1 MKRAASVVLAV
12 LLLLLAVP
20 IPAAG
25 ENAPLFNVLLD
36 TNAKAATVNSI
47 VDVFLMFSRADNN
60 GNDNFN
66 SYYFALTYD
75 NDRLEFNNAVF
86 GASNNFPEST
96 PVVTEAANGKLIIAG
111 YGEPL
116 GNTHMKLS
124 FTLISDGDATVTL
137 TRANIDR
144 SDNAQNDARTA
155 TIESGKGSVT
165 VHAGGYPV
173 TLPEKDGGIT
183 DVSGP
188 DFAADGGNY
197 TFTALPA
204 GMKFTFITMVNDVE
218 AELTVIDNEDGTYTV
233 VGVTGKLEIKLASAV
248 ARTYSATVQGNGASD
263 VWNATDEAIY
273 GEDYTFRIVPAT
285 GYHYAVSVTVGG
297 QTVAPEVNDNSYTI
311 PGKSI
316 EGDIVITVT
325 KAIQADTTQIMFV
338 GNGTDDLENHG
349 GVYTAVNGQN
359 FTFKLD
365 KQTGYE
371 YTVTAE
377 KNGASIPVT
386 GDDSGTYTIAGEN
399 INGGIITVT
408 VIRTA
413 PPAVDVTA
421 QEFLTCSNGS
431 TIFLLRAT
439 ARESLAPS
447 KDLLYGSEHM
457 LWSEQYS
464 AYVWLV
470 KTGDSVDKVLAD
482 AKANISIGSAGHTS
496 VNHDGDVNHSGKVDI
511 NDAQLI
517 YDLYMK
523 NTTIDITQ
531 NDNMQALLNGDVNC
545 NGKLDTGDARAV
557 VFRIQ

>member
-1 MKRAASVVLAV
+1 MKRAASIVLAV

-20 IPAAG
+20 MPAAG
-25 ENAPLFNVLLD
+25 ENAPLYKVQLD
-36 TNAKAATVNSI
+36 APPSAAVGES
-47 VDVFLMFSRADNN
+47 VQVFLYIEPINTSDNS
-60 GNDNFN
+60 GFN
-66 SYYFALTYD
+66 SYYFALDYD
-75 NDRLEFNNAVF
+75 NDRLEFSGAVF
-86 GASNNFPEST
+86 GKDIKAPIIAEAS
-96 PVVTEAANGKLIIAG
+96 NGKLIVAG
-111 YGEPL
+111 YGETL
-116 GNTHMKLS
+116 SYGYMKLA

-155 TIESGKGSVT
+155 TISNSSVT

-173 TLPEKDGGIT
+173 TLPEKDGGIS

-188 DFAADGGNY
+188 AFAAAGGNY

-204 GMKFTFITMVNDVE
+204 GMAFEFTATVDDVE
-218 AELTVIDNEDGTYTV
+218 APLTVIDNKDGTYTV
-233 VGVTGKLEIKLASAV
+233 FGVTGDLKIKLDGAV

-263 VWNATDEAIY
+263 VWNATDKATY
-273 GEDYTFRIVPAT
+273 GVDYKFLITPAT

-297 QTVAPEVNDNSYTI
+297 QTVAPEVDDNSYTI
-311 PGKSI
+311 PGTAI

-338 GNGTDDLENHG
+338 GNGTDDLENRG
-349 GVYTAVNGQN
+349 GVYTAVNGQE
-359 FTFKLD
+359 FTFKLN
-365 KQTGYE
+365 KQPGYE
-371 YTVTAE
+371 YTVTA
-377 KNGASIPVT
+377 KK
-386 GDDSGTYTIAGEN
+386 GDEDITMTDDGNGTYTIAGEN

-408 VIRTA
+408 VTRSA

-421 QEFLTCSNGS
+421 QEFLTCRDG

-439 ARESLAPS
+439 ARE
-447 KDLLYGSEHM
+447 DLGESRDLMYGDKHM
-457 LWSEQYS
+457 LWSSEYK

-470 KTGDSVDKVLAD
+470 KVATDTANEVVEG
-482 AKANISIGSAGHTS
+482 AKTNISISNKAKHTTVLHTGN
-496 VNHDGDVNHSGKVDI
+496 VNSSKQVDI

-523 NTTIDITQ
+523 NTPIDITQ
-531 NDNMQALLNGDVNC
+531 NGNMQALLNGDVNC

-557 VFRIQ
+557 VFRIK

>member
-25 ENAPLFNVLLD
+25 ETAPLYKVQLS
-36 TNAKAATVNSI
+36 APSSAAVGETVQ
-47 VDVFLMFSRADNN
+47 VFLYIEPIDTSDTD
-60 GNDNFN
+60 GYN
-66 SYYFALTYD
+66 SYYFALDYD
-75 NDRLEFNNAVF
+75 NDRLEFNGAVF
-86 GASNNFPEST
+86 GSGNTPNVAEAS
-96 PVVTEAANGKLIIAG
+96 NGKLIIAG
-111 YGEPL
+111 YGEAL
-116 GNTHMKLS
+116 TINYMKLS
-124 FTLISDGDATVTL
+124 FKLISDGDATVIL
-137 TRANIDR
+137 TKANVDR
-144 SDNAQNDARTA
+144 RDNAQNDARDA
-155 TIESGKGSVT
+155 AMLNSSVT

-173 TLPEKDGGIT
+173 TLPKDDRI
-183 DVSGP
+183 DNISGP
-188 DFAADGGNY
+188 AFAAADGNY

-204 GMKFTFITMVNDVE
+204 GMKFTFTTMVNDVE
-218 AELTVIDNEDGTYTV
+218 AELNVIDNKDGTYTV
-233 VGVTGKLEIKLASAV
+233 VGVPGKLEIKLLNANP
-248 ARTYSATVQGNGASD
+248 RTYSVELQGNGKDDVVGFSD
-263 VWNATDEAIY
+263 TATYNEPYEFSIN
-273 GEDYTFRIVPAT
+273 TVS

-297 QTVAPEVNDNSYTI
+297 QTVAPVVNDNSYTI
-311 PGKSI
+311 PGESI

-349 GVYTAVNGQN
+349 GVYTAVNGQD
-359 FTFKLD
+359 FTFKLN

-377 KNGASIPVT
+377 KNGTSIPVT
-386 GDDSGTYTIAGEN
+386 GDDSGTYTIVGKN
-399 INGGIITVT
+399 IDGGIITVT

-421 QEFLTCSNGS
+421 QEFLTCSGS

-439 ARESLAPS
+439 AREPLAPS

-457 LWSEQYS
+457 LWSDQYS

-470 KTGDSVDKVLAD
+470 KTGNSVDKVLAD

-523 NTTIDITQ
+523 NTTIDISQ
-531 NDNMQALLNGDVNC
+531 NDSMQALLNGDVNC

>member
-124 FTLISDGDATVTL
+124 FKLISDGDATVTL

-173 TLPEKDGGIT
+173 TLPSVGEGIT
-183 DVSGP
+183 SVSGP
-188 DFAADGGNY
+188 AFAAADGNY

-204 GMKFTFITMVNDVE
+204 GMKFTFLATVDDGEKSLI
-218 AELTVIDNEDGTYTV
+218 VIDNKDGTYTV
-233 VGVTGKLEIKLASAV
+233 VGVTGELVIECSSAV

-263 VWNATDEAIY
+263 VRDNATEATY

-297 QTVAPEVNDNSYTI
+297 QTVVPVVNDNSYTI

-316 EGDIVITVT
+316 EGDIVTTVT

-359 FTFKLD
+359 FTFKLN

-371 YTVTAE
+371 YTITAKKGDKDINVTD
-377 KNGASIPVT
+377 NGN
-386 GDDSGTYTIAGEN
+386 GTYTIAGTN
-399 INGGIITVT
+399 IDGGIITVT

-421 QEFLTCSNGS
+421 QEFLTCNGS

-439 ARESLAPS
+439 ARE
-447 KDLLYGSEHM
+447 DLGESRDLMYGNKHM

-470 KTGDSVDKVLAD
+470 KTEDSVDKVLAD
-482 AKANISIGSAGHTS
+482 AKANISIGSAGHTLVS
-496 VNHDGDVNHSGKVDI
+496 HDGDVNHSGKVDI

-517 YDLYMK
+517 YDLWK
-523 NTTIDITQ
+523 NHATADVSFG
-531 NDNMQALLNGDVNC
+531 NMQALLNGDVNC

>member
-1 MKRAASVVLAV
+1 MKRAASIVLAV

-20 IPAAG
+20 MPAAG
-25 ENAPLFNVLLD
+25 ENAPLYKVQLG
-36 TNAKAATVNSI
+36 APPSAAVGES
-47 VDVFLMFSRADNN
+47 VQVFLYIEPINTSDNS
-60 GNDNFN
+60 GFN
-66 SYYFALTYD
+66 SYYFALDYD
-75 NDRLEFNNAVF
+75 NDRLEFSGAVF
-86 GASNNFPEST
+86 GKDIKAPIIAEAS
-96 PVVTEAANGKLIIAG
+96 NGKLIVAG
-111 YGEPL
+111 YGETL
-116 GNTHMKLS
+116 SYGYMKLA

-137 TRANIDR
+137 TKANIDR

-155 TIESGKGSVT
+155 TISNSSVT

-173 TLPEKDGGIT
+173 TLPEKDGGIS

-188 DFAADGGNY
+188 AFAAAGGNY

-204 GMKFTFITMVNDVE
+204 GMAFEFTATVDDVE
-218 AELTVIDNEDGTYTV
+218 APLTVVDNEDGTYTV
-233 VGVTGKLEIKLASAV
+233 FGVTGDLKIKLDGAV

-263 VWNATDEAIY
+263 VWNATDKATY
-273 GEDYTFRIVPAT
+273 GVDYKFLITPAT

-297 QTVAPEVNDNSYTI
+297 QTVAPEVDDNSYTI
-311 PGKSI
+311 PGTAI

-338 GNGTDDLENHG
+338 GNGTDDLENRG
-349 GVYTAVNGQN
+349 GVYTAVNGQS
-359 FTFKLD
+359 FAFKLN
-365 KQTGYE
+365 KKTGYE

-377 KNGASIPVT
+377 KNGVTIPVT

-408 VIRTA
+408 VTRSA

-421 QEFLTCSNGS
+421 QEFLTCNGS

-439 ARESLAPS
+439 ARE
-447 KDLLYGSEHM
+447 DLGESRDLMYGDKHM
-457 LWSEQYS
+457 LWSSEYK

-470 KTGDSVDKVLAD
+470 KVATDTANEVVEV
-482 AKANISIGSAGHTS
+482 AKTNISISNKAEHTTVLHTGN
-496 VNHDGDVNHSGKVDI
+496 VNSSKQVDI

-523 NTTIDITQ
+523 NTPIDITQ
-531 NDNMQALLNGDVNC
+531 NGNMQALLNGDVNC

-557 VFRIQ
+557 VFRIK